1 VLKPVNEFQHA
12 SEADGAG
19 IAYVVNRWLQIK
31 RKWAEMREA
40 DQFPDVPWDDIDAIF
55 KARLDK
61 QTYDIHWIADAS
73 GPIQRARIR
82 NCRPASLRASKSIC
96 GNI

>member
-19 IAYVVNRWLQIK
+19 IAPVVNRWLQIK
-31 RKWAEMREA
+31 SKWAEMREA
-40 DQFPDVPWDDIDAIF
+40 NQFPNIPWDDINAIF

-61 QTYDIHWIADAS
+61 QTYDIH
-73 GPIQRARIR
+73 
-82 NCRPASLRASKSIC
+82 
-96 GNI
+96 